1 MDDAAEPWY
10 NHGTVT
16 IAPPLTRWP
25 EMLAASAR
33 DWSVFKQIFA
43 DHWEAFT
50 HAHPR
55 YQTAYYNGLVAK
67 MLACGNPEQSGYIEY
82 RCLHC
87 GQGEHVVAMSCKS
100 SLCLRCAKVYADNW
114 VDQVS
119 KVLHEGVIY
128 RHIILT
134 MPAMFR
140 TTFYQHAAVVLPAF
154 IRCGAQCLNDFYST
168 VKGKTLHGGYI
179 TVLHTHGRNGQYHPH
194 LHVLATSGGYE
205 ARSERWEHLAYLPY
219 ALLRR
224 KWQWHVL
231 TMLRQTLKTE
241 AIAQLVDTCFRQYP
255 DGLVT
260 NVQKGAVPAQAQSV
274 ARYVAKYVVSPPI
287 AVRRIDRYDGQ
298 RVTYH
303 YRSHRTDRMEHETVP
318 VTTFIGRMV
327 QHTLP
332 KGFKRIR
339 YYGIQATKTF
349 AKVTVLI
356 QAALAKVE
364 EVVKG
369 AVKIIARLTYR
380 QRYEQSTGRDPFR
393 CPHCG
398 AEMAVWRIWHPKYGV
413 IYDEGDVMKRGTYAS
428 TAQRA
433 GP

>member
-1 MDDAAEPWY
+1 
-10 NHGTVT
+10 
-16 IAPPLTRWP
+16 
-25 EMLAASAR
+25 MLAAPAR

-43 DHWEAFT
+43 DHWEPFQ

-55 YQTAYYNGLVAK
+55 YQTAYYEGLVAK
-67 MLACGNPEQSGYIEY
+67 MLGCGNPETMGYVEY

-87 GQGEHVVAMSCKS
+87 GQGRHLVSMSCKS
-100 SLCLRCAKVYADNW
+100 SLCLRCAKVYVDNW
-114 VDQVS
+114 VSQVS

-134 MPAMFR
+134 VPAMFR
-140 TTFYQHAAVVLPAF
+140 TTFYQTAAVVLSALM
-154 IRCGAQCLNDFYST
+154 RCGAQCLDDFYSA
-168 VKGKTLHGGYI
+168 VKGKALRGGYI

-194 LHVLATSGGYE
+194 LPVLATSGGYDE
-205 ARSERWEHLAYLPY
+205 AGGCWEHVGYLPY

-224 KWQWHVL
+224 KWQWHLL

-241 AIAQLVDTCFRQYP
+241 AIHQLVDACFRKYP
-255 DGLVT
+255 NGLVT
-260 NVQKGAVPAQAQSV
+260 NVQKGQVPSQYQSV

-287 AVRRIDRYDGQ
+287 AVRRIDRYDGE

-303 YRSHRTDRMEHETVP
+303 YRSHRTDRMEHETVD
-318 VTTFIGRMV
+318 TDTFIGRMI
-327 QHTLP
+327 QHTMP

-339 YYGIQATKTF
+339 YYGVQATKTF
-349 AKVTVLI
+349 ARVKVVI

-364 EVVKG
+364 GVIKG

-393 CPHCG
+393 CPYCQG
-398 AEMAVWRIWHPKYGV
+398 EMEVGRIWHPTYGV
-413 IYDEGDVMKRGTYAS
+413 IYDEGEVIKRGAYAS
-428 TAQRA
+428 TVPRA